1 LKLTGDKLSLPNIF
15 SYLRIILI
23 PFIIY
28 FLSIRTVEYLFY
40 ALLLF
45 GFASFTDF
53 IDGWL
58 ARKLKQESEF
68 GKFID
73 PIADKFL
80 VISALIAIIVI
91 DPTFEVLDL
100 WMIVIIVGRDILITV
115 MRWFAI
121 KKGRPL
127 RTSRFGKFKTAFQM
141 LSIVLIIMIY
151 MSKRSGFFV
160 THESLPYYIMLIVT
174 LMTAWS
180 GLRYIFTNWQLFF
193 PEKKVKEDSR
203 SNEN

>member
-1 LKLTGDKLSLPNIF
+1 MKLTGDKLSLPNIF

-28 FLSIRTVEYLFY
+28 FLAFRTREYYLIY

-91 DPTFEVLDL
+91 DPTFEVLDS
-100 WMIVIIVGRDILITV
+100 WMVIIIVGRDLLITV

-141 LSIVLIIMIY
+141 ISIVLIIMIY
-151 MSKRSGFFV
+151 MSKRSGFFDA
-160 THESLPYYIMLIVT
+160 HESLPYWIMFTVT
-174 LMTAWS
+174 IMTALS
-180 GLRYIFTNWQLFF
+180 GVRYIFTNWQLFF
-193 PEKKVKEDSR
+193 PEKKVKED
-203 SNEN
+203 

>member
-1 LKLTGDKLSLPNIF
+1 LKLTGDKLSIPNIF

-28 FLSIRTVEYLFY
+28 FLTIRTVEYLFY
-40 ALLLF
+40 ALLIF
-45 GFASFTDF
+45 MFASFTDF

-80 VISALIAIIVI
+80 VISSLIAIIVI
-91 DPTFEVLDL
+91 DPNFEILDS
-100 WMIVIIVGRDILITV
+100 WMVVIIVGRDILITV

-141 LSIVLIIMIY
+141 LSIVIIIMIY
-151 MSKRSGFFV
+151 MSKRSGIFD
-160 THESLPYYIMLIVT
+160 THESLPYWIMFAVT
-174 LMTAWS
+174 LMTALS
-180 GLRYIFTNWQLFF
+180 GVRYLVTNWRLFF
-193 PEKKVKEDSR
+193 PEKKVIDDQEVK
-203 SNEN
+203 

>member
-1 LKLTGDKLSLPNIF
+1 M
-15 SYLRIILI
+15 
-23 PFIIY
+23 
-28 FLSIRTVEYLFY
+28 
-40 ALLLF
+40 
-45 GFASFTDF
+45 FASFTDF

-80 VISALIAIIVI
+80 VISSLIAIIVI
-91 DPTFEVLDL
+91 DKDFHVIDS

-141 LSIVLIIMIY
+141 LSIVIIIMIY
-151 MSKRSGFFV
+151 MSKKSGFF
-160 THESLPYYIMLIVT
+160 TAHTSLPYWIMLTVT
-174 LMTAWS
+174 LMTAFS
-180 GLRYIFTNWQLFF
+180 GVRYLVTNWRLFF
-193 PEKKVKEDSR
+193 PEKKVKED
-203 SNEN
+203 

>member
-1 LKLTGDKLSLPNIF
+1 MRLSGDKFSWPNIF

-23 PFIIY
+23 PFIVY
-28 FLSIRTVEYLFY
+28 FLTIRTVEYLIY
-40 ALLLF
+40 ALLIF

-58 ARKLKQESEF
+58 ARRLKQESEF

-73 PIADKFL
+73 PLADKFL
-80 VISALIAIIVI
+80 VISSLIAIIAL
-91 DPTFEVLDL
+91 DPYFEVLDS
-100 WMIVIIVGRDILITV
+100 WMIIIIVGRDILITV

-141 LSIVLIIMIY
+141 MSIVIIIMIY
-151 MSKRSGFFV
+151 MSKRSGIFY
-160 THESLPYYIMLIVT
+160 THESLPYWIMLIVT
-174 LMTAWS
+174 LLTAFS
-180 GLRYIFTNWQLFF
+180 GVRYIVTNWRLFF
-193 PEKKVKEDSR
+193 PENALKRNGRTDED
-203 SNEN
+203 